1 MLFHCSLDA
10 LFRFERY
17 LLFSQGYWQQD
28 AGRFQSLLHSWIFC
42 AGLAGALKAA
52 KEDTSVSKVTDCEL
66 GDRGLFRK
74 EQFYLSHLFCF
85 QAISVGLPDVGLY
98 VGLSSV
104 ELWSYYLTV
113 AANVRS
119 PSATAPVWPYG
130 VTSRHGDNLSFNTL
144 CIIYIYIYRE
154 RERERERER
163 VFICRILLWRCKW
176 YANLKE
182 SVRITIYWFSSDHIM
197 IMYQLLMYKIL

>member
-1 MLFHCSLDA
+1 MLFHSSLGA

-17 LLFSQGYWQQD
+17 LLFSLGYWQQG

-42 AGLAGALKAA
+42 AGFAEALEAA
-52 KEDTSVSKVTDCEL
+52 KEDPNVSKVTDGEL

-74 EQFYLSHLFCF
+74 EQLFVPSVCF

-113 AANVRS
+113 AAKVRS
-119 PSATAPVWPYG
+119 PAATVPVWPYG
-130 VTSRHGDNLSFNTL
+130 VTSRHGDISSFNTL
-144 CIIYIYIYRE
+144 CITHTHTHIYIYIYSLYLPNTG
-154 RERERERER
+154 
-163 VFICRILLWRCKW
+163 VAL
-176 YANLKE
+176 
-182 SVRITIYWFSSDHIM
+182 
-197 IMYQLLMYKIL
+197 